1 MIQLN
6 TTKLAFFA
14 SNKDKI
20 PLLSKSHVIYHYK
33 CPGCSKSY
41 VGKTDTTL
49 FRRTEQHGWEQQESA
64 ILKHFSGCQGY
75 QDIKIQNL
83 SSDNDEA
90 RKAFQ
95 ISTIRNNITV
105 LCSNNNRLT
114 LDFLESLLIKELNP
128 ELNEGIK
135 AAKKLHLF

>member
-6 TTKLAFFA
+6 TTKLAFYA

-20 PLLSKSHVIYHYK
+20 PPLSKSHVIYHYT

-49 FRRTEQHGWEQQESA
+49 YRRTEQHGWEQKESA
-64 ILKHFSGCQGY
+64 IFKHFSCCQGY
-75 QDIKIQNL
+75 QDIKNQNL

-90 RKAFQ
+90 RKTFQ
-95 ISTIRNNITV
+95 INTIRNNTIV
-105 LCSNNNRLT
+105 LCSNNNWLT
-114 LDFLESLLIKELNP
+114 LAFLESLSIKELNP

-135 AAKKLHLF
+135 AAKKLYLF